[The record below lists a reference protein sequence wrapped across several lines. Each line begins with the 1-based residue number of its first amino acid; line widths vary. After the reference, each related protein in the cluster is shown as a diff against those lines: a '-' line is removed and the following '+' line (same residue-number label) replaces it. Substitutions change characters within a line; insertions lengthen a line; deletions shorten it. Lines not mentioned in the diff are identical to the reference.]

1 MGSHGLMGLGEVHSC
16 GRHSRQ
22 RIALHDLSGASGFA
36 PLSGQQLCDR
46 NKINRIKAQPGSD
59 RGQLV
64 RRHNLKTLRELRKI
78 FEANIPDYADM
89 QFKLLRWSL
98 QGNMYPHSKLGWCDL
113 PKRGLNFMS
122 HRGSCVGPGSEHKSA
137 QKVTSQSHR
146 KNRHCQ

>member
-1 MGSHGLMGLGEVHSC
+1 MNRGATSVGSHGLMGLGEVHSC

-89 QFKLLRWSL
+89 QFKDGLYKETCTLIPNL
-98 QGNMYPHSKLGWCDL
+98 AGVTCPKEDL
-113 PKRGLNFMS
+113 ISCRIGARVSGQVPSTNLHKR
-122 HRGSCVGPGSEHKSA
+122 
-137 QKVTSQSHR
+137 
-146 KNRHCQ
+146 